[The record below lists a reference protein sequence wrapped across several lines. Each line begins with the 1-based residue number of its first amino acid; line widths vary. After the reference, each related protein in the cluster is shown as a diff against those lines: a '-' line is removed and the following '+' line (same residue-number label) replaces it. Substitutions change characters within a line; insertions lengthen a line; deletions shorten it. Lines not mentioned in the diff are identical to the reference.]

1 MLKPKWLLHAEGGA
15 ALLIAGIL
23 YRQSHGSWLLFAL
36 LFLVPDLFM
45 FGYLLSK
52 KTGAILYNLAHT
64 YALPLLWLAAIW
76 TNGPILYRSL
86 GLIWIA
92 HIGWD
97 RLIGYGLK
105 YGTNFKDTHLQRV

>member
-1 MLKPKWLLHAEGGA
+1 MLKPKWLLHVEGGA
-15 ALLIAGIL
+15 ALLLAGIL
-23 YRQSHGSWLLFAL
+23 YRQSQGSWRLFAL

-45 FGYLLSK
+45 LGYLFGK
-52 KTGAILYNLAHT
+52 RVGAILYNLAHT
-64 YALPLLWLAAIW
+64 YTLPLLWLAAFW
-76 TNGPILYRSL
+76 VPGPISYRWL

-105 YGTNFKDTHLQRV
+105 YETSFKETHLQRV